1 MDKIII
7 IATLVLTVVI
17 WLGYHKNVT
26 VCYSNMLVG
35 IFRELLVCFFVAGII
50 IGLIY
55 TGISNVIPSAFGSKA
70 STHRSSVS
78 ASGSGSTITNEPGY
92 MFQWDDSSGD
102 ISRGYQ
108 SDSLPQ
114 TNIPATF
121 QDVGYTD
128 FVGEFDLVGSEQGG
142 IDIRWEDFHLYIAC
156 YGTDDYLILSG
167 SVPAESE
174 LIGNSFIFEGNPLY
188 ANGPCPV
195 KLTYIPASDSPY
207 LADTVYMETTG
218 SRNMIYTRAPSSS
231 YFDPYAS
238 SDPGDGDYLF
248 PTDSRYITSD
258 DLRQFTREEVVLIR
272 NEIYARYGYT
282 FHTDY
287 IRDYFMSRNWYWP
300 DPNVNSSTFNT
311 SDLTEIERKNLET
324 ITKYERDMGW
334 RS

>member
-195 KLTYIPASDSPY
+195 KLTYTDSPY

>member
-17 WLGYHKNVT
+17 WLGYHKIVT

-78 ASGSGSTITNEPGY
+78 ASGSGSTITNKPGY

-218 SRNMIYTRAPSSS
+218 SRNMICTRAPGSS
-231 YFDPYAS
+231 YFDPCT
-238 SDPGDGDYLF
+238 G
-248 PTDSRYITSD
+248 T
-258 DLRQFTREEVVLIR
+258 V
-272 NEIYARYGYT
+272 
-282 FHTDY
+282 
-287 IRDYFMSRNWYWP
+287 
-300 DPNVNSSTFNT
+300 
-311 SDLTEIERKNLET
+311 
-324 ITKYERDMGW
+324 
-334 RS
+334 